1 MKIKNIAKIT
11 LLLCLVSVNSYAA
24 KLETLFGDWHVLTT
38 MQDEKKVCY
47 IASIPKDKQGN
58 YKKRGESF
66 LLVSLFDDRKAE
78 VSVSAG
84 YEYKSGSNVE
94 LNIDDKKYQLRELK
108 GERAWSKTED
118 LDNKIISSMK
128 AGNTLKAK
136 GTSSVGTYSIDS
148 YSLQGFSKAFAKMN
162 LLCKKEPAV
171 KTSKKQ

>member
-11 LLLCLVSVNSYAA
+11 LLLSFISANSYAN

-38 MQDEKKVCY
+38 TQDEKKICY

-66 LLVSLFDDRKAE
+66 LLVSLFDGKKAE
-78 VSVSAG
+78 VSISSG

-94 LNIDDKKYQLRELK
+94 LDIDNQKYQLKNLK

-118 LDNKIISSMK
+118 LDDKIILSMK
-128 AGNTLKAK
+128 AGNFLNAK
-136 GTSSVGTYSIDS
+136 GTSSIGTYSIDS
-148 YSLQGFSKAFAKMN
+148 YSLKGFSKAFAKMN
-162 LLCKKEPAV
+162 ALCKKEQAV